1 MAANAL
7 NGLHFIYFADPMCSW
22 CYGFSPVAEALRRRY
37 GDIAPI
43 RLVMGGL
50 RPGTTDPM
58 PEATRRGLVGHWDEI
73 GALTGQPFDPALAD
87 REGFVY
93 DTDPAAR
100 AVVLAR
106 RTSQDAALDYL
117 EAAHRAFYAEG
128 RDVTSPQVLADIA
141 AAQGFDRAAFL
152 TALADEGLKQETWRD
167 YAISQR
173 AGATG
178 FPTLVVGPNTD
189 GTYAL
194 VTRGYQDGETVLTG
208 VDAWLASVRPEA
220 V

>member
-1 MAANAL
+1 MD
-7 NGLHFIYFADPMCSW
+7 GLHFIYFADPMCSW
-22 CYGFSPVAEALRRRY
+22 CYGFAPVVRTLRQRY
-37 GDIAPI
+37 GEVLPI

-50 RPGTTDPM
+50 RPGTSDPM
-58 PEATRRGLVGHWDEI
+58 PQQARRSLVGHWDEI
-73 GALTGQPFDPALAD
+73 GQLTGQPFDRGLEA

-106 RTSQDAALDYL
+106 RTSESDALDYL
-117 EAAHRAFYAEG
+117 ERAHSAFYAEG
-128 RDVTSPQVLADIA
+128 RDVTRTEVLADLA
-141 AAQGFDRAAFL
+141 AEQGFDRAAFE
-152 TALADEGLKQETWRD
+152 AQLADDGLRQETWRD

-178 FPTLVVGPNTD
+178 FPTVIVGPNGD

-194 VTRGYQDGETVLTG
+194 VTRGYQAAEPIVAAIDG
-208 VDAWLASVRPEA
+208 WLSGVRPEP

>member
-1 MAANAL
+1 MD
-7 NGLHFIYFADPMCSW
+7 GLHFIYFADPMCSW
-22 CYGFSPVAEALRRRY
+22 CYGFSPVVTAMRARY
-37 GDIAPI
+37 GDVLPI
-43 RLVMGGL
+43 RPVMGGL
-50 RPGTTDPM
+50 RPGTTEPM
-58 PEATRRGLVGHWDEI
+58 SEKARRGLVHHWEEI
-73 GALTGQPFDPALAD
+73 GAMAGVPFDASLAE

-106 RTSQDAALDYL
+106 RTSDAEALDYL
-117 EAAHRAFYAEG
+117 ERLHRAFYSEG
-128 RDVTSPQVLADIA
+128 RDITNPVELATIA
-141 AAQGFDRAAFL
+141 AEQGFDRAAFEA
-152 TALADEGLKQETWRD
+152 ALGDEGLKQETWRD

-178 FPTLVVGPNTD
+178 FPTLIVGPNAD

-194 VTRGYQDGETVLTG
+194 VTRGYQDGETVLAG
-208 VDAWLASVRPEA
+208 IDGWLANVRPDP

>member
-1 MAANAL
+1 MD
-7 NGLHFIYFADPMCSW
+7 GLHFIYFADPMCSW
-22 CYGFSPVAEALRRRY
+22 CYGFAPVMRQLRRRY
-37 GDIAPI
+37 GDVARVRPI
-43 RLVMGGL
+43 MGGL
-50 RPGTTDPM
+50 RPGTTEPM
-58 PEATRRGLVGHWDEI
+58 PEQARRGLVHHWEEI
-73 GALTGQPFDPALAD
+73 GALTGQPFSAALEG

-106 RTSQDAALDYL
+106 RTSDEAGLDFL

-128 RDVTSPQVLADIA
+128 RDVTRGATLAEIA
-141 AAQGFDRAAFL
+141 AEQGFDRDAFL
-152 TALADEGLKQETWRD
+152 TGLADESLKQETWRD

-178 FPTLVVGPNTD
+178 FPTLIIGPNAD

-194 VTRGYQDGETVLTG
+194 VTRGYNAAETIFAG
-208 VDAWLASVRPEA
+208 IDHWLAGVRPAAE
-220 V
+220 

>member
-1 MAANAL
+1 MD
-7 NGLHFIYFADPMCSW
+7 GLHFIYFADPMCSW
-22 CYGFSPVAEALRRRY
+22 CYGFAPVMRQLRQRY
-37 GDIAPI
+37 GDVAYVRP
-43 RLVMGGL
+43 VMGGL

-58 PEATRRGLVGHWDEI
+58 PEKARRGLVHHWQEI
-73 GALTGQPFDPALAD
+73 GALTGQPFDPALAE

-106 RTSQDAALDYL
+106 RTSMDAGLDYL

-128 RDVTSPQVLADIA
+128 RDVTQAETLADVA
-141 AAQGFDRAAFL
+141 AEQGFDRAAFL
-152 TALADEGLKQETWRD
+152 SALADEGLEQETLRD

-178 FPTLVVGPNTD
+178 FPTLVVGPNAD
-189 GTYAL
+189 GAYSL
-194 VTRGYQDGETVLTG
+194 VTRGYNAAETVIAG
-208 VDAWLASVRPEA
+208 VDHWLAGVRSAAE
-220 V
+220 

>member
-1 MAANAL
+1 
-7 NGLHFIYFADPMCSW
+7 
-22 CYGFSPVAEALRRRY
+22 
-37 GDIAPI
+37 
-43 RLVMGGL
+43 
-50 RPGTTDPM
+50 M
-58 PEATRRGLVGHWDEI
+58 PEKARRGLVGHWDEI
-73 GALTGQPFDPALAD
+73 GLMTGVPFSPALAD

-106 RTSQDAALDYL
+106 RTSDDEALDYL
-117 EAAHRAFYAEG
+117 QQVHTAFYAKG
-128 RDVTSPQVLADIA
+128 LDVTDPAVLAEIA
-141 AAQGFDRAAFL
+141 SEQGFDRVAFETQL
-152 TALADEGLKQETWRD
+152 GDESVKNETWRD

-178 FPTLVVGPNTD
+178 FPTLIVGPNAD

-194 VTRGYQDGETVLTG
+194 VARGYQDGETVIAG
-208 VDAWLASVRPEA
+208 VDAWLAGVRPEA

>member
-1 MAANAL
+1 MD
-7 NGLHFIYFADPMCSW
+7 GLHFIYFADPMCSW
-22 CYGFSPVAEALRRRY
+22 CYGFAPVMRQLRRRY
-37 GDIAPI
+37 GDVAYVRP
-43 RLVMGGL
+43 VMGGL

-58 PEATRRGLVGHWDEI
+58 PEAARRGLVHHWEEI
-73 GALTGQPFDPALAD
+73 GRLTGQPFDDALAG
-87 REGFVY
+87 RGGFVY

-106 RTSQDAALDYL
+106 RTSLEAGLDYL

-128 RDVTSPQVLADIA
+128 RDVTKAETLADLA
-141 AAQGFDRAAFL
+141 AEQGFDRAAFL
-152 TALADEGLKQETWRD
+152 SALADEGLRNETWRD

-178 FPTLVVGPNTD
+178 FPTLIVGPNAD

-194 VTRGYQDGETVLTG
+194 VTRGYSDAETIFAG
-208 VDAWLASVRPEA
+208 VDQWLATVRPAAE
-220 V
+220 

>member
-1 MAANAL
+1 ME
-7 NGLHFIYFADPMCSW
+7 GLQFIYFADPMCSW
-22 CYGFSPVAEALRRRY
+22 CYGFSPVVAALRRRY
-37 GDIAPI
+37 ADVLPI

-58 PEATRRGLVGHWDEI
+58 PEEARRSLVRHWGEI
-73 GALTGQPFDPALAD
+73 SDLTGQPFVTSLAELD
-87 REGFVY
+87 GFVY

-106 RTSQDAALDYL
+106 RTSNEAALDYL
-117 EAAHRAFYAEG
+117 ARAHQAFYAEG
-128 RDVTSPQVLADIA
+128 QDVTSKEVLAGLA
-141 AAQGFDRAAFL
+141 AEQGFDRSAFL
-152 TALADEGLKQETWRD
+152 AALADEALANETWRD

-178 FPTLVVGPNTD
+178 FPTLVVGPNAD

-194 VTRGYQDGETVLTG
+194 VTKGYCDAETVIRG
-208 VDAWLASVRPEA
+208 VDGWLASARPA
-220 V
+220 TA

>member
-1 MAANAL
+1 MD
-7 NGLHFIYFADPMCSW
+7 GLHFIYFADPMCSW
-22 CYGFSPVAEALRRRY
+22 CYGFAPVMRALRSRY
-37 GDIAPI
+37 GDVAEVRP
-43 RLVMGGL
+43 VMGGL
-50 RPGTTDPM
+50 RPGATEPM
-58 PEATRRGLVGHWDEI
+58 PEKARRGLVHHWEEI
-73 GALTGQPFDPALAD
+73 GALTGQRFSDALAV

-106 RTSQDAALDYL
+106 RTSMSAALDYL

-128 RDVTSPQVLADIA
+128 RDITRHETLADIA
-141 AAQGFDRAAFL
+141 AEQGFDRRAFL
-152 TALADEGLKQETWRD
+152 TALADEGLGQETWRD

-178 FPTLVVGPNTD
+178 FPTLIIGPNAD

-194 VTRGYQDGETVLTG
+194 VTRGYNDAEHIFIG
-208 VDAWLASVRPEA
+208 VDHWLAGVRPAAE
-220 V
+220 

>member
-1 MAANAL
+1 MD
-7 NGLHFIYFADPMCSW
+7 GLHFIYFADPMCSW
-22 CYGFSPVAEALRRRY
+22 CYGFAPVMRQLRRRY
-37 GDIAPI
+37 GDVAYVRP
-43 RLVMGGL
+43 VMGGL

-58 PEATRRGLVGHWDEI
+58 PEAARRGLVHHWEEI
-73 GALTGQPFDPALAD
+73 GRLTGQPFDDALAGRD
-87 REGFVY
+87 GFVY

-106 RTSQDAALDYL
+106 RTSLEAGLDYL

-128 RDVTSPQVLADIA
+128 RDVTKAETLADLA
-141 AAQGFDRAAFL
+141 AEQGFDRAAFL
-152 TALADEGLKQETWRD
+152 SALADEGLRNETWRD

-178 FPTLVVGPNTD
+178 FPTLIVGPNAD

-194 VTRGYQDGETVLTG
+194 VTRGYSDAETIFAG
-208 VDAWLASVRPEA
+208 VDQWLATVRPAAE
-220 V
+220 

>member
-1 MAANAL
+1 V
-7 NGLHFIYFADPMCSW
+7 H
-22 CYGFSPVAEALRRRY
+22 
-37 GDIAPI
+37 
-43 RLVMGGL
+43 
-50 RPGTTDPM
+50 
-58 PEATRRGLVGHWDEI
+58 HWEEI
-73 GALTGQPFDPALAD
+73 GQLTGQPFDDALAG

-106 RTSQDAALDYL
+106 RTSMDAALDYL
-117 EAAHRAFYAEG
+117 EAVHRAFYAEG
-128 RDVTSPQVLADIA
+128 RDVTKDKTLGDIA
-141 AAQGFDRAAFL
+141 AAQGFDRDAFL

-178 FPTLVVGPNTD
+178 FPTLIIGPNAD

-194 VTRGYQDGETVLTG
+194 VTRGYAGAETIFPG
-208 VDAWLASVRPEA
+208 IDNWLAGVRPAAE
-220 V
+220 